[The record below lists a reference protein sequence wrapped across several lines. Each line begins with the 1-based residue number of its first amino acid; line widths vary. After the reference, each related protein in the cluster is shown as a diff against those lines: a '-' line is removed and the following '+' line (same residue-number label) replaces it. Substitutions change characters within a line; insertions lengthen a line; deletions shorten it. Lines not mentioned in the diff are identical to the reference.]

1 MIVKIKDRKILNPA
15 EVRAF
20 FEALKDG
27 EHRIEAKD
35 GSLRSINQNA
45 YYWLMCELLVSP
57 LRDLGWDLDNEGVH
71 EFLKNR
77 FLRKLVLN
85 EKTNQFFY
93 QSKSTTRLSKSEIN
107 EYFRQIHQFAAE
119 ELGVVLPDPE

>member
-1 MIVKIKDRKILNPA
+1 MIVKIKDKKILNPA

-27 EHRIEAKD
+27 EHYIEAKE

-45 YYWLMCELLVSP
+45 YYWLMCEMLVSP
-57 LRDLGWDLDNEGVH
+57 LRDLGWDLSAEGVH
-71 EFLKNR
+71 EFLKNQ
-77 FLRKLVLN
+77 FLRKAVLN

-93 QSKSTTRLSKSEIN
+93 QTKSTTRLTKAEIS
-107 EYFRQIHQFAAE
+107 EYFRQIHQFAS
-119 ELGVVLPDPE
+119 ELGIYIPDPE